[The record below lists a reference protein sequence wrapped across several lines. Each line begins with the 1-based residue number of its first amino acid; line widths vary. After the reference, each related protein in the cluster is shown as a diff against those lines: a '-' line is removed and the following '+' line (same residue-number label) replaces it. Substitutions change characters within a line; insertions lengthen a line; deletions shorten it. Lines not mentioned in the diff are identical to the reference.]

1 MPLYAY
7 RCAKCGSEEE
17 HIERFSDPP
26 KATCDA
32 CGGPLSRL
40 LTPAA
45 FHLKGGG
52 WYKDGYASTKPG
64 SGSGE
69 GGGGSD
75 SGKGGDASSD
85 KGSPGSSGSSS
96 DKGGAGS
103 SGGSSSSKAAAE

>member
-7 RCAKCGSEEE
+7 RCTACGSEEE

-32 CGGPLSRL
+32 CGGKLERL

-52 WYKDGYASTKPG
+52 WYKDGYASAKPSG
-64 SGSGE
+64 GSGE
-69 GGGGSD
+69 GGGSSDSGSKSDSGSASSGSGSD
-75 SGKGGDASSD
+75 SGSSASSAD
-85 KGSPGSSGSSS
+85 AGAKAKKG
-96 DKGGAGS
+96 
-103 SGGSSSSKAAAE
+103 KAAAE